1 MAQITINDVTK
12 VTLKDLYQMGR
23 DAYDSLWEQA
33 RNYDRDVKLYLHHTA
48 GRYHQFFDDYH
59 VSIDNDGSIYVV
71 TSDLSEVLPHTWKR
85 NSGAIG
91 LTMLGY
97 YGASYNGSL
106 GDYAPTDAQIESMV
120 QSVTV
125 LANALDLTI
134 DIERVMSHGEAADN
148 MDGYYGAYGE
158 DEEYGPNTTCERWD
172 LDRLH
177 DGDEK
182 GSGPQYLRNR
192 ANYYRDLWNSDPDK
206 YGPYGEKW

>member
-23 DAYDSLWEQA
+23 DCYESIWDKAQQ
-33 RNYDRDVKLYLHHTA
+33 YDRDVKIYLHHTA

-59 VSIDNDGSIYVV
+59 ILIDNDGSIY
-71 TSDLSEVLPHTWKR
+71 TSVDDLSITLPHTWKR
-85 NSGAIG
+85 NTGAIG
-91 LTMLGY
+91 MTMLGY

-120 QSVTV
+120 QSITV

-134 DIERVMSHGEAADN
+134 DIKRVMSHGEAADN
-148 MDGYYGAYGE
+148 EDGYYGAYGAS
-158 DEEYGPNTTCERWD
+158 EEYGPSTTCERWD

-177 DGDEK
+177 EGDAH
-182 GSGPQYLRNR
+182 GSGPAYLRDR
-192 ANYYRDLWNSDPDK
+192 ANYYRDLWKNDPK
-206 YGPYGEKW
+206 YGPYGVKW